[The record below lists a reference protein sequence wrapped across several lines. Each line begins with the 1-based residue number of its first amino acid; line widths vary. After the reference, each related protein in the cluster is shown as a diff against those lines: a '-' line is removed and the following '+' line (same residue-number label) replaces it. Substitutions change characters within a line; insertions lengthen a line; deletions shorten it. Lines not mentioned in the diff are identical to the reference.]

1 MTIEVDV
8 QYATEFTACPKAATI
23 QEWVIAALAVQ
34 GNKSYSLSIKLV
46 DEAEMKMLNFYYR
59 QKQKPTNVLSFPCQ
73 LPEAMRG
80 TLLGDIAICA
90 QVVNEEAIAQNKP
103 LQAHFAHMVVH
114 GVLHLLGF
122 DHENDQDAHEME
134 SLEINILDK
143 LGFKDPYGVHITH
156 D

>member
-8 QYATEFTACPKAATI
+8 QYATEFTPCPKAETI
-23 QEWVIAALAVQ
+23 QEWVVAALAEHP
-34 GNKSYSLSIKLV
+34 NSYSLSIKLV

-59 QKQKPTNVLSFPCQ
+59 KKQKPTNVLSFPCQ
-73 LPEAMRG
+73 LPEPMRG
-80 TLLGDIAICA
+80 DLLGDIAICA
-90 QVVNEEAIAQNKP
+90 QVVNEEALAQNKP

-114 GVLHLLGF
+114 GVLHLLGY
-122 DHENDQDAHEME
+122 DHENDQDADEME
-134 SLEINILDK
+134 SLEAGILDK

>member
-8 QYATEFTACPKAATI
+8 QYATEFAQCPNAATI
-23 QEWVIAALAVQ
+23 QQWVVAALAHQ
-34 GNKSYSLSIKLV
+34 SKNYSLSLKII
-46 DEAEMKMLNFYYR
+46 DEDEMKMLNFYYR
-59 QKQKPTNVLSFPCQ
+59 QKQKTTNVLSFPCQ
-73 LPEAMRG
+73 LPEEMRG
-80 TLLGDIAICA
+80 DELGDIAICA

-122 DHENDQDAHEME
+122 DHENDHDAHEME
-134 SLEINILDK
+134 SLEVTILEK